1 MIALR
6 HKASRDAA
14 GVIGLAI
21 VGLLVTFAMLGPLA
35 ASHAPDAIDLARRLQ
50 PPSALHWMGTD
61 ELGRDLF
68 SRLAYGAWPSL
79 MAALL
84 VVGATVTL
92 GTLVGTL
99 SALAGSWID
108 AALMRLV
115 DVLLA
120 VPALVLAM
128 ALAAA
133 LGPSLVNALIA
144 LVIVRLPVFVR
155 LARAQALLLR
165 DRSFTE
171 AARLAGAG
179 RWHIM
184 RHHLLPNLAGIM
196 VVQGL
201 MDVAA
206 VILGAAALGFIGLGA
221 QPPSPEWGGLVA
233 SGRHFMA
240 DAWWLGLFPGLALVL
255 AAAGFNLLG
264 DAVRDILDP
273 RQERTP

>member
-1 MIALR
+1 MMALWQ
-6 HKASRDAA
+6 KASRDAA
-14 GVIGLAI
+14 GALGMFLVA
-21 VGLLVTFAMLGPLA
+21 VLLGFAVLGPFMT
-35 ASHAPDAIDLARRLQ
+35 SHAPDAIELARRLQ

-84 VVGATVTL
+84 VVGTTVVL

-99 SALAGSWID
+99 SALVGGWVD
-108 AALMRLV
+108 AALMRV
-115 DVLLA
+115 IDVLLA

-144 LVIVRLPVFVR
+144 LVVVRLPVFVR

-196 VVQGL
+196 LVQGL

-240 DAWWLGLFPGLALVL
+240 DAWWLGLFPGLALVF

>member
-1 MIALR
+1 MTVLLAQAR
-6 HKASRDAA
+6 RDPA
-14 GVIGLAI
+14 GGLGA
-21 VGLLVTFAMLGPLA
+21 LLVLLLVAFAVVGPMLSL
-35 ASHAPDAIDLARRLQ
+35 HAPDAIELARRLR
-50 PPSALHWMGTD
+50 PPSAEHWMGTD

-68 SRLAYGAWPSL
+68 ARVAFGAWPSL
-79 MAALL
+79 MAALA
-84 VVGATVTL
+84 VVGTTVVL
-92 GTLVGTL
+92 GTLAGTL
-99 SALAGSWID
+99 SALVGGWPD
-108 AALMRLV
+108 ALLMRVV

-155 LARAQALLLR
+155 LARAQALLLK
-165 DRSFTE
+165 DRAFAE

-179 RWHIM
+179 RWHMI
-184 RHHLLPNLAGIM
+184 RHHLVPNLAGIM
-196 VVQGL
+196 LVQGL

-206 VILGAAALGFIGLGA
+206 VILAAAALGFIGLGA

-240 DAWWLGLFPGLALVL
+240 DAWWLGLFPGLALML
-255 AAAGFNLLG
+255 AALGFNLLG
-264 DAVRDILDP
+264 DMVRDLLDP
-273 RQERTP
+273 RQVAAR

>member
-1 MIALR
+1 MRGLR
-6 HKASRDAA
+6 DKMPRDTA
-14 GVIGLAI
+14 GRGGIAI
-21 VGLLVTFAMLGPLA
+21 VALLIGFAVLGPLVA
-35 ASHAPDAIDLARRLQ
+35 AHAPDTIELARRLQ
-50 PPSALHWMGTD
+50 PPSAMHWMGTD

-68 SRLAYGAWPSL
+68 ARLAYGAWPSL

-84 VVGATVTL
+84 VVGTTVVL
-92 GTLVGTL
+92 GTVLGTL
-99 SALAGSWID
+99 SALAGRWVD
-108 AALMRLV
+108 AIMMRVV

-133 LGPSLVNALIA
+133 LGPSLTNALIA

-165 DRSFTE
+165 DRGYTE
-171 AARLAGAG
+171 AARLGGAG

-184 RHHLLPNLAGIM
+184 RHHLIPNLAGIM

-240 DAWWLGLFPGLALVL
+240 DDWWLGVFPGLALVL

-273 RQERTP
+273 RQERAQ

>member
-1 MIALR
+1 MTELR
-6 HKASRDAA
+6 DKMPRDAA
-14 GVIGLAI
+14 GRGGIAI
-21 VGLLVTFAMLGPLA
+21 VALLVGFAMLGPLV
-35 ASHAPDAIDLARRLQ
+35 ASHEPDTIELARRLQ
-50 PPSALHWMGTD
+50 PPSAIHWMGTD

-68 SRLAYGAWPSL
+68 ARLAYGAWPSL

-84 VVGATVTL
+84 VVGTTVVL
-92 GTLVGTL
+92 GTVLGTL
-99 SALAGSWID
+99 SALAGRWVD
-108 AALMRLV
+108 AIMMRVV

-133 LGPSLVNALIA
+133 LGPSLTNALIA

-165 DRSFTE
+165 DRGYTE
-171 AARLAGAG
+171 AARLGGAG

-184 RHHLLPNLAGIM
+184 RHHLIPNLAGIM

-240 DAWWLGLFPGLALVL
+240 DAWWLGVFPGLALVL

-273 RQERTP
+273 RQERAQ

>member
-1 MIALR
+1 MR
-6 HKASRDAA
+6 RDPA
-14 GVIGLAI
+14 GSLGA
-21 VGLLVTFAMLGPLA
+21 LLVLLLLGFAMLGPLVA
-35 ASHAPDAIDLARRLQ
+35 QHPPDAIALARRLQ
-50 PPSALHWMGTD
+50 PPSALNWLGTD
-61 ELGRDLF
+61 ELGRDVF
-68 SRLAYGAWPSL
+68 ARLAHGAWPSL

-84 VVGATVTL
+84 VVGTTVTL
-92 GTLVGTL
+92 GTLLGAF
-99 SALAGSWID
+99 SALLGGLAD
-108 AALMRLV
+108 AVAMRII

-144 LVIVRLPVFVR
+144 LVVVRLPVFVR
-155 LARAQALLLR
+155 LARAQALVLR
-165 DRSFTE
+165 SRPFAE
-171 AARLAGAG
+171 FARLAGAG
-179 RWHIM
+179 RWHVL

-240 DAWWLGLFPGLALVL
+240 DAWWLSLFPGLALML
-255 AAAGFNLLG
+255 AALGFNLLG
-264 DAVRDILDP
+264 DLVRDVLDP
-273 RQERTP
+273 RQEPAP

>member
-1 MIALR
+1 MTGLR
-6 HKASRDAA
+6 DRMPRDAA
-14 GVIGLAI
+14 GRGGIAI
-21 VGLLVTFAMLGPLA
+21 VAVLVGFAVLGPLVA
-35 ASHAPDAIDLARRLQ
+35 AHAPDTIELARRLQ
-50 PPSALHWMGTD
+50 PPSAMHWMGTD

-68 SRLAYGAWPSL
+68 ARLAYGAWPSL

-84 VVGATVTL
+84 VVGTTVVL
-92 GTLVGTL
+92 GTVLGTL
-99 SALAGSWID
+99 SALAGRWVD
-108 AALMRLV
+108 AIMMRVV

-133 LGPSLVNALIA
+133 LGPSLTNALIA

-165 DRSFTE
+165 DRGYTE
-171 AARLAGAG
+171 AARLGGAG

-184 RHHLLPNLAGIM
+184 RHHLIPNLAGIM

-240 DAWWLGLFPGLALVL
+240 DAWWLGVFPGLALVL

-273 RQERTP
+273 RLERAQ

>member
-1 MIALR
+1 MTGLR
-6 HKASRDAA
+6 DKMPRDAA
-14 GVIGLAI
+14 GRGGIAI
-21 VGLLVTFAMLGPLA
+21 VALLIGFAVLGPLVA
-35 ASHAPDAIDLARRLQ
+35 AHAPDTIELARRLQ
-50 PPSALHWMGTD
+50 PPSAMHWMGTD

-68 SRLAYGAWPSL
+68 ARLAYGAWPSL

-84 VVGATVTL
+84 VVGTTVVL
-92 GTLVGTL
+92 GTVLGTL
-99 SALAGSWID
+99 SALAGRWVD
-108 AALMRLV
+108 AIMMRVV

-133 LGPSLVNALIA
+133 LGPSLINALIA

-165 DRSFTE
+165 NRGYTE
-171 AARLAGAG
+171 AARLGGAG

-184 RHHLLPNLAGIM
+184 RHHLIPNLAGIM

-273 RQERTP
+273 RQERAQ

>member
-1 MIALR
+1 MTRLR
-6 HKASRDAA
+6 DKMPRDAA
-14 GVIGLAI
+14 GRGGIAI
-21 VGLLVTFAMLGPLA
+21 VALLVGFAVLGPLVA
-35 ASHAPDAIDLARRLQ
+35 AHAPDTIELARRLQ
-50 PPSALHWMGTD
+50 PPSAMHWMGTD

-68 SRLAYGAWPSL
+68 ARLAYGAWPSL

-84 VVGATVTL
+84 VVGTTVVL
-92 GTLVGTL
+92 GTVLGTL
-99 SALAGSWID
+99 SALAGRWVD
-108 AALMRLV
+108 AIMMRVV

-133 LGPSLVNALIA
+133 LGPSLTNALIA

-165 DRSFTE
+165 DRGYTE
-171 AARLAGAG
+171 AARLGGAG

-184 RHHLLPNLAGIM
+184 RHHLIPNLAGIM

-240 DAWWLGLFPGLALVL
+240 DAWWLGVFPGLALVL

-273 RQERTP
+273 RQERAQ

>member
-1 MIALR
+1 MRGLR
-6 HKASRDAA
+6 DKMPRDTA
-14 GVIGLAI
+14 GRGGIAI
-21 VGLLVTFAMLGPLA
+21 VALLIGFAVLGPLVA
-35 ASHAPDAIDLARRLQ
+35 AHAPDTIELARRLQ
-50 PPSALHWMGTD
+50 PPSAMHWMGTD

-68 SRLAYGAWPSL
+68 ARLAYGAWPSL

-84 VVGATVTL
+84 VVGTTVVL
-92 GTLVGTL
+92 GTVLGTL
-99 SALAGSWID
+99 SALAGRWVD
-108 AALMRLV
+108 AIMMRVV

-133 LGPSLVNALIA
+133 LGPSLTNALIA

-165 DRSFTE
+165 DRGYTE
-171 AARLAGAG
+171 AARLGGAG

-184 RHHLLPNLAGIM
+184 RHHLIPNLAGIM

-240 DAWWLGLFPGLALVL
+240 DAWWLGVFPGLALVL

-273 RQERTP
+273 RQERAQ